1 MVANQG
7 VRAVLEGEE
16 YAECVKEFAE
26 NKEIRDGILLSL
38 LEETGE
44 EAIGDLPVGFA
55 GFYELI
61 GIVSHMVGEMGWVH
75 GRVIP

>member
-44 EAIGDLPVGFA
+44 EAMGDLPDRKSV
-55 GFYELI
+55 
-61 GIVSHMVGEMGWVH
+61 V
-75 GRVIP
+75 

>member
-16 YAECVKEFAE
+16 Y
-26 NKEIRDGILLSL
+26 
-38 LEETGE
+38 E
-44 EAIGDLPVGFA
+44 EAMGDLPVGFA

-61 GIVSHMVGEMGWVH
+61 GIVSHMVGEMGWGH
-75 GRVIP
+75 GREVP

>member
-1 MVANQG
+1 M
-7 VRAVLEGEE
+7 LEGEE

-26 NKEIRDGILLSL
+26 NKEIRDGILMSL

-44 EAIGDLPVGFA
+44 EAMGDLPVGFA

-61 GIVSHMVGEMGWVH
+61 GIVSHMVGEKEWGH
-75 GRVIP
+75 GREVP